1 MTRSPS
7 KRLGTAGVAAAAL
20 VTAATGLLGAAM
32 LGGLPQPWLPQ
43 AAAGAG
49 IVGGLLGCLGLCRKP
64 PPPAMAPAKP
74 AATLPADTMDNIAAL
89 LRGMAEEMVRLKRDG
104 AEASRSMAEAR
115 QAGRSVVEAAGAAIA
130 RLDESAESSAIA
142 ARALSLLPGIADSH
156 AQRIELMAA
165 RAEQALALVPDA
177 MAAPPAGAAP
187 PAAMLMALRDEII
200 AAIPQAAPALDSVAL
215 EAALARLEALPAEL
229 ASAAQPPDMLALEA
243 AVARLDALPGEIGA
257 ALSQPPPLEF
267 PGLEAAIGR
276 LEAARPDPMLALG
289 VMEATERLDGLT
301 AQLTQ
306 ALTARPV
313 GEPPPVADTA
323 ERDAALA
330 ETLRMALAPGLAEIM
345 GRRFTALSN
354 AANPAMNAVVERLEG
369 AAGRL
374 ETLPEE
380 LTQAISTELARH
392 GDAAARLETLPEAI
406 TQAIATEFAR
416 HEDAAARLEAL
427 PEALDAG
434 LSQWRGAVERL
445 DAIPAD
451 IAQAID
457 HQLGRWDGATGRLEG
472 MPAAIA
478 EEIGSH
484 LTRWSD
490 DLAAMPAN
498 LSAAAGRIE
507 AAGAALQDGLA
518 AMATQGDGLA
528 EALPALLE
536 ARLAPLAV
544 DIAAAAAAGAEG
556 LQAHLNAL
564 ETLGPVLDQVTERLI
579 DTADS
584 LAATGHSLP
593 PMADAA
599 RRAMDSLALA
609 AQSRQAMAQAAEPQ
623 RAAPAA
629 APRGPAP
636 PLPPSVAASI
646 MGRLAAQEEPA
657 IAAALMR
664 LDGIGSEVA
673 SLLRDTETLVGAGQ
687 AALSRPVARRA
698 PELLESLEETIRG
711 LQSISTAIA
720 IAADRRLEHARAG

>member
-49 IVGGLLGCLGLCRKP
+49 IVGGLLGCLGLWRKP

-177 MAAPPAGAAP
+177 MAATPASGAP

-200 AAIPQAAPALDSVAL
+200 AAIPQAAPALDSAAL

-306 ALTARPV
+306 ALTARPA

-374 ETLPEE
+374 EALPEG
-380 LTQAISTELARH
+380 LIQAISAEL
-392 GDAAARLETLPEAI
+392 
-406 TQAIATEFAR
+406 AR

-427 PEALDAG
+427 PEAFDAG

-445 DAIPAD
+445 DAISAD
-451 IAQAID
+451 LAQAID

-490 DLAAMPAN
+490 DLAAMPAS

-623 RAAPAA
+623 RAAPAT

-636 PLPPSVAASI
+636 PLPSSVAASI

-698 PELLESLEETIRG
+698 PELLESLDETIRG